1 MTPEQW
7 QKVKE
12 VFEAALECELSER
25 SAFLGQACAENESV
39 RGEVESLLRSY
50 GHETDFMETPAAAQ
64 APRLR
69 GCAAGTFYPFRT
81 DFTCDAVVT
90 WGRIDRSR

>member
-7 QKVKE
+7 HKVKE

-25 SAFLGQACAENESV
+25 SAFLGQACAED
-39 RGEVESLLRSY
+39 ESLRSEFEFLLSSY
-50 GHETDFMETPAAAQ
+50 GHETDFMETPAAAH

-69 GCAAGTFYPFRT
+69 GCTAGTFSPCRT
-81 DFTCDAVVT
+81 DFACDAVVP
-90 WGRIDRSR
+90 